1 LVVVVEMGLEDGGC
15 CMHGVRE
22 IMWFWM
28 EWMRREEEITRE
40 SGAW

>member
-22 IMWFWM
+22 IMW
-28 EWMRREEEITRE
+28 MRREEEITRE